1 MDRQNRV
8 AAVIVA
14 AGDGVRMGTAQKKQY
29 TTLGSRP
36 VLAHTMSAF
45 DNCDVIEE
53 IFLVIAE
60 KDYDLCQQKIISR
73 LELHKPVHLVSGGA
87 SRQESVFNGLMA
99 TEGRFEILA
108 IHDGVRPLIRI
119 EKITQCVKTAEKH
132 GACILALPASDTVKT
147 IDDEDRVVVTMKRHM
162 IRMAQT
168 PQAFYYNLLLGAH
181 VAAQKEDYAGSDDAE
196 LVEMCGEVVKVIPGD
211 PGNIKITTP
220 EDLKMAEALLGK

>member
-29 TTLGSRP
+29 AMLGSRP

-45 DNCDVIEE
+45 DNCNVIEE

-60 KDYDLCQQKIISR
+60 KDYDLCQQEIIGT

-119 EKITQCVKTAEKH
+119 EKIIQCVKTAEKH

-168 PQAFYYNLLLGAH
+168 PQAFHYNLLLGAH

-196 LVEMCGEVVKVIPGD
+196 LVEMCGEVVKVISGD